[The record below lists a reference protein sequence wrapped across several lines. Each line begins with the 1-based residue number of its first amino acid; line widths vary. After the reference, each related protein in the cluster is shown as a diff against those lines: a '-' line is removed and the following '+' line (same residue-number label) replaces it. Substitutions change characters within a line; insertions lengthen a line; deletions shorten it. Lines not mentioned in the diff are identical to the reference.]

1 MTQRQATTRDA
12 RSRYARALTVG
23 ALAAGLLL
31 ASATPA
37 VAAPPTDLDGAYV
50 LDQVGV
56 LEGDEQRV
64 QDAIDRLFD
73 AGGSLFVI
81 VVERFDDAL
90 DSTDW
95 VDQSASLSGLGDR
108 DALLAIAVDDRLY
121 DSSVG
126 LEFPATDAQL
136 AEAEQALVAELRD
149 DRWAD
154 GIIAYA
160 DALTA
165 ALTAVEEP
173 VDTPEEPGTDDP
185 GTTPPA
191 GEEAADEGGGIPI
204 VPIALGAG
212 GIGIAWYLIARA
224 RRKKGP
230 VTAAVDRQ
238 SIAELDQTAS
248 RRLVQVDD
256 ALTTS
261 EQELGFAEAQ
271 FGAAPTEGFRTALT
285 RAKELVA
292 EGFRLRRELDDE
304 NPETDEQ
311 KRATLLAIITACDEA
326 DDLLE
331 AQEEAFEALR
341 DVESDLPAA
350 IAEVTKG
357 REAAPAAIE
366 TAASTVERLRGEFAA
381 SALASVTDAPAQ
393 ARRLLALIDTE
404 LAEAA
409 QKQTAGS
416 TSEAAIDVRSAQLA
430 LAQLTAATASV
441 QSLADNLAA
450 ARTALVAQQDDL
462 RSGIAAAA
470 GLDAG
475 AAGAAL
481 ASAVTAAEKALAAAP
496 ADDPI
501 AALERIVVADRALD
515 TALAGAREEAE
526 RRAKAEAAL
535 ERTLASASARI
546 QTAADFIAANR
557 GTIGAAARSRLAEA
571 QAQESLA
578 LQQQASDPAA
588 ALQAAQRAVDYA
600 GQAMQAAEGDRQ
612 AALAPSGPIGGL
624 GGSGGSGVGDAIIGG
639 LIGGLL
645 SGGGGRSGGGFSGG
659 FGGGFS
665 GGGSRPRF
673 GGSGGRPSGGARRSS
688 APRSSGRRGGGG
700 RF

>member
-1 MTQRQATTRDA
+1 MTQQQASARDA
-12 RSRYARALTVG
+12 HARRTRALTIG

-31 ASATPA
+31 ATGAPA
-37 VAAPPTDLDGAYV
+37 AAAPPTDLEGAYV

-126 LEFPATDAQL
+126 LAFPATDAQL
-136 AEAEQALVAELRD
+136 ASAEEALVAELRD

-160 DALTA
+160 DSLTA
-165 ALTAVEEP
+165 SLTAVEEP
-173 VDTPEEPGTDDP
+173 VDTPDVPGTDEP
-185 GTTPPA
+185 GTTPPS
-191 GEEAADEGGGIPI
+191 GEDAEDEGGGIPI

-230 VTAAVDRQ
+230 VTADVDRQ
-238 SIAELDQTAS
+238 SLAELDQTAS

-271 FGAAPTEGFRTALT
+271 FGSAPTEGFRTALT
-285 RAKELVA
+285 RAKELVGEA
-292 EGFRLRRELDDE
+292 FRLRRELDDE

-326 DDLLE
+326 DGLLE

-341 DVESDLPAA
+341 DVESDLPGA
-350 IAEVTKG
+350 IAEVTAG
-357 REAAPAAIE
+357 RESAPAEIE
-366 TAASTVERLRGEFAA
+366 AAEATVSRLRTEFAA
-381 SALASVTDAPAQ
+381 SALASVADAPAQ
-393 ARRLLALIDTE
+393 ASRLLALVDTE
-404 LAEAA
+404 LAEAS
-409 QKQTAGS
+409 QKQQAGS

-430 LAQLTAATASV
+430 LAQLTAATTSV
-441 QSLADNLAA
+441 QTLADDLAA
-450 ARTALVAQQDDL
+450 ARTALAAQQDDL

-475 AAGAAL
+475 AAGAGL
-481 ASAVTAAEKALAAAP
+481 ASAVTAAEKALAGGP

-501 AALERIVVADRALD
+501 AALESVVAADRVLD

-546 QTAADFIAANR
+546 RSASDYIAANR
-557 GTIGAAARSRLAEA
+557 GTVGAAARSRLAEA

-578 LQQQASDPAA
+578 LQKRDSDPAA
-588 ALQAAQRAVDYA
+588 ALDAAQRALDYA

-624 GGSGGSGVGDAIIGG
+624 GGLTGGGGSGVGDAIIGG

-645 SGGGGRSGGGFSGG
+645 SGGGGGRSGGGILGG
-659 FGGGFS
+659 F

>member
-1 MTQRQATTRDA
+1 MTQRQASTRDERA
-12 RSRYARALTVG
+12 RRTRALTIG

-31 ASATPA
+31 ASAAPA
-37 VAAPPTDLDGAYV
+37 AAAPPTDLDGAYV

-126 LEFPATDAQL
+126 LAFPATDAQL
-136 AEAEQALVAELRD
+136 ADAEEALVAELRD

-160 DALTA
+160 DSLTA

-173 VDTPEEPGTDDP
+173 VDTPEEPGTDEP

-191 GEEAADEGGGIPI
+191 GEEDEGGGIPI

-212 GIGIAWYLIARA
+212 GIGVAWYLIARA

-230 VTAAVDRQ
+230 VTADVDRQ

-285 RAKELVA
+285 RAKELVSEA
-292 EGFRLRRELDDE
+292 FRLRRELDDE
-304 NPETDEQ
+304 NPESDEQ

-341 DVESDLPAA
+341 DVESDLPGA
-350 IAEVTKG
+350 IAEVTAG

-366 TAASTVERLRGEFAA
+366 TAEATVTRLRGEFAA
-381 SALASVTDAPAQ
+381 SALTSVTDAPAQ
-393 ARRLLALIDTE
+393 ARRLLALVDTE
-404 LAEAA
+404 LTEAA
-409 QKQTAGS
+409 QKQQAGS

-430 LAQLTAATASV
+430 LAQLTAATTSV
-441 QSLADNLAA
+441 QTLADDLAT
-450 ARTALVAQQDDL
+450 ARTALAAQQDDL
-462 RSGIAAAA
+462 RSGIQAAA

-475 AAGAAL
+475 AAAAGL
-481 ASAVTAAEKALAAAP
+481 ASAVSAAEKALADAP

-501 AALERIVVADRALD
+501 AALERVVAADRALD

-546 QTAADFIAANR
+546 RSASDYIAANR
-557 GTIGAAARSRLAEA
+557 GTVGAAARSRLAEA

-578 LQQQASDPAA
+578 LQKRDSDPAA
-588 ALQAAQRAVDYA
+588 ALEAAQRALDFA

-612 AALAPSGPIGGL
+612 AALAPSGPIGGM
-624 GGSGGSGVGDAIIGG
+624 GGGSGVGDAIIGG

-645 SGGGGRSGGGFSGG
+645 SGGGGGRSGGGFSGG
-659 FGGGFS
+659 F

>member
-1 MTQRQATTRDA
+1 MTQKQASARDA
-12 RSRYARALTVG
+12 HARRTRALTIG

-31 ASATPA
+31 ATGAPA
-37 VAAPPTDLDGAYV
+37 AAAPPTDLEGAYV

-56 LEGDEQRV
+56 LEGDERRV

-126 LEFPATDAQL
+126 LAFPATDAQL
-136 AEAEQALVAELRD
+136 ADAEEALVAELRD

-160 DALTA
+160 DSLTA

-173 VDTPEEPGTDDP
+173 VDTPDEPGTDEP
-185 GTTPPA
+185 GTTPPS
-191 GEEAADEGGGIPI
+191 DEGAEDAGGGIPI

-212 GIGIAWYLIARA
+212 GIGVAWYLIARA
-224 RRKKGP
+224 RRKRGP
-230 VTAAVDRQ
+230 VTADVDRQ
-238 SIAELDQTAS
+238 SVAELDQTAS

-271 FGAAPTEGFRTALT
+271 FGTAPTEGFRTALT
-285 RAKELVA
+285 RAKELVGEA
-292 EGFRLRRELDDE
+292 FRLRRELDDE
-304 NPETDEQ
+304 NPESDEQ

-326 DDLLE
+326 DGLLE

-341 DVESDLPAA
+341 DVESDLPGA
-350 IAEVTKG
+350 IAEVTAG
-357 REAAPAAIE
+357 RASSPAAIE
-366 TAASTVERLRGEFAA
+366 AAEATVTRLRTEFAA
-381 SALASVTDAPAQ
+381 SALASVADAPAQ
-393 ARRLLALIDTE
+393 ARRLLALVDTE

-409 QKQTAGS
+409 QKQQAGS

-430 LAQLTAATASV
+430 LAQLTAATTSV
-441 QSLADNLAA
+441 ETLADDLAA
-450 ARTALVAQQDDL
+450 ARTALAAQQDDL

-475 AAGAAL
+475 AAGAGL
-481 ASAVTAAEKALAAAP
+481 ASAVTAAEKALAGAP

-501 AALERIVVADRALD
+501 AALERVVAADRALD

-535 ERTLASASARI
+535 ERTLASAAARI
-546 QTAADFIAANR
+546 RSASDYIAANR
-557 GTIGAAARSRLAEA
+557 GTVGAAARSRLAEA

-578 LQQQASDPAA
+578 LQKRDSDPAA
-588 ALQAAQRAVDYA
+588 ALEAAQRALDYA

-624 GGSGGSGVGDAIIGG
+624 GGGGGAGSGVGDAIIGG

-645 SGGGGRSGGGFSGG
+645 SGGGGGRSGGGILGG
-659 FGGGFS
+659 F